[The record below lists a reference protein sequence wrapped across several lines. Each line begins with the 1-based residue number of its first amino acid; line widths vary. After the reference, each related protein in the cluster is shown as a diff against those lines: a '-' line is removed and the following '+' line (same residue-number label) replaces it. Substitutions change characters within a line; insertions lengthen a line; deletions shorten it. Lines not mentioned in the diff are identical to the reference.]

1 MIDFDRALKDPAS
14 VFERPAQVLDA
25 KALTAERKVKIL
37 RQWEYDALQ
46 RDVATE
52 ENMPPPSGLGSA
64 LAEIRRALESLGETG
79 APHPGGTKFG

>member
-1 MIDFDRALKDPAS
+1 MIDLDRALKDPAS
-14 VFERPAQVLDA
+14 VFERPSQVLDD
-25 KALTAERKVKIL
+25 KDLTREQQVKIL

-46 RDVATE
+46 REVATE
-52 ENMPPPSGLGSA
+52 ENMPSPSGLGSS